1 MISQDDLST
10 LRDGMEVLRRKMAI
24 FNKYKGLHHTG
35 SVVVAEEV
43 ARLKED
49 IRKLRA
55 LIDGLKEL
63 AND

>member
-1 MISQDDLST
+1 MINQDDLST
-10 LRDGMEVLRRKMAI
+10 LRDGMEILRRKMAI
-24 FNKYKGLHHTG
+24 FRKYKEIHPTG
-35 SVVVAEEV
+35 SVVMAEEV

-55 LIDGLKEL
+55 LVYELKEL